1 MSRVTDV
8 RRPCNAGRFKRR
20 SAMKSNSYELVSG
33 SVFGIIAALQA
44 IRAVLQVPVQVGAQ
58 AVPVW
63 FSWVAVVVAGCLCIS
78 AFRTARQARA

>member
-1 MSRVTDV
+1 VNSNV

-20 SAMKSNSYELVSG
+20 SVMKSNSYELVSG

-63 FSWVAVVVAGCLCIS
+63 FSWVAVAAVGCLCIW
-78 AFRTARQARA
+78 AFRTARQVE